1 MKVKLLS
8 FSNGKCM
15 QKKLGK
21 DTEKSLSI
29 KFAYIKL
36 HIKLDRISTMTRK
49 KLMEKPSNFDL

>member
-36 HIKLDRISTMTRK
+36 HIKLDRISTITRK
-49 KLMEKPSNFDL
+49 KTYGKT